1 MVVMLVVCIRLALGR
16 SIASGAQVA
25 ETRVLISAY
34 CRHMKLAQENLGET
48 KGYAVGSGRQER
60 KVSSCMKRK
69 LEVMETVLDWDVAL
83 PRTYLFP

>member
-48 KGYAVGSGRQER
+48 KGYAVGSGEIR
-60 KVSSCMKRK
+60 KAGGKKEKC
-69 LEVMETVLDWDVAL
+69 
-83 PRTYLFP
+83 PRV